1 VRTSFKTETL
11 RTWIQIDTKVI
22 THNFRAFKNLLA
34 QKTKLMIVVK
44 SNAYGHDMVLFAKE
58 IEKIGTD
65 FLGVDSFEEA
75 LELRKNKISSP
86 ILILGYTPPAC
97 MDEAA
102 RKGVTITV
110 SNFDTLRAMEKSQ
123 FRKKIKVHIKVDTG
137 LGRQGFLEHDIEKV
151 VAEATKNKHISITGL
166 YTHFAG
172 AETPKLAK
180 YSKRQITV
188 LEKWIKSF
196 KKAGFSPIVHAGA
209 SAATL
214 FFPEFHFDMV
224 RVGLGAYGLY
234 ASEEM
239 RRKAEG
245 VLKLIPVM
253 TWKTIV
259 SETKRLPKGTSIGY
273 DLTETLKRDSTV
285 AICPVGYWHGYPRL
299 LSSKGIV
306 IVRGKRAKVL
316 GRISMD
322 MIAVDV
328 TDIPG
333 IRQGDSATLLG
344 KGMPAEEVARLA
356 GTINYEI
363 ITRINPLIK
372 RIYT

>member
-1 VRTSFKTETL
+1 
-11 RTWIQIDTKVI
+11 
-22 THNFRAFKNLLA
+22 
-34 QKTKLMIVVK
+34 
-44 SNAYGHDMVLFAKE
+44 MVLFAKE